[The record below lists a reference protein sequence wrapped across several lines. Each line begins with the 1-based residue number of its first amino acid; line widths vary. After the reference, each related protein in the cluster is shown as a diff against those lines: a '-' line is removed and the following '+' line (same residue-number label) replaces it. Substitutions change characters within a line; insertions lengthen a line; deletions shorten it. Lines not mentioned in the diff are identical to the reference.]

1 MKKYQ
6 IIKNKNMYAITT
18 KEAIKE
24 YSNNFFLPFEMGMKY
39 KKDLINLIETSKN
52 FEKYK
57 NNTEYK
63 TIFIY

>member
-24 YSNNFFLPFEMGMKY
+24 YSKKFFFPLKWE
-39 KKDLINLIETSKN
+39 
-52 FEKYK
+52 
-57 NNTEYK
+57 
-63 TIFIY
+63 